1 MTARDA
7 SSQNG
12 VSQAREKTMSRKLTS
27 TLLLF
32 AISVGFFVFGITH
45 IVGAK
50 DVEDYIIYSLYLLV
64 ALVAFIAVL
73 RLPSK
78 SE

>member
-1 MTARDA
+1 
-7 SSQNG
+7 
-12 VSQAREKTMSRKLTS
+12 MSRKLTS

-32 AISVGFFVFGITH
+32 AIGVGFFIFGLTNIIH
-45 IVGAK
+45 AK
-50 DVEDYIIYSLYLLV
+50 SAEDYIIYSLYLMV

-73 RLPSK
+73 RLPRR

>member
-1 MTARDA
+1 
-7 SSQNG
+7 
-12 VSQAREKTMSRKLTS
+12 MSRKLTS

-32 AISVGFFVFGITH
+32 AISVGFFVFGITNIIH
-45 IVGAK
+45 AK
-50 DVEDYIIYSLYLLV
+50 SAEDYIIYSLYLMV

-73 RLPSK
+73 RLPRR

>member
-1 MTARDA
+1 
-7 SSQNG
+7 
-12 VSQAREKTMSRKLTS
+12 MSRKLTS

-45 IVGAK
+45 IITATNAG
-50 DVEDYIIYSLYLLV
+50 DYIIYSLYLLTS
-64 ALVAFIAVL
+64 LIAFIAVL
-73 RLPSK
+73 RLPRK

>member
-1 MTARDA
+1 
-7 SSQNG
+7 
-12 VSQAREKTMSRKLTS
+12 MSRKLTS

-32 AISVGFFVFGITH
+32 AIGAGFFIFGLTH
-45 IVGAK
+45 IIAAK
-50 DVEDYIIYSLYLLV
+50 TAEDYIIYSLYLMV

-73 RLPSK
+73 RLPRR